1 MEVLEDIEVVTNDS
15 KVYRVVANVADNLEV
30 DDDTD

>member
-1 MEVLEDIEVVTNDS
+1 MEALEDIEVVTNDS

-30 DDDTD
+30 E